1 MNDKPGYCDHHGT
14 QVGMPCPFCGR
25 LNMNPT
31 SPTPKTHAEVADAIV
46 ERAKARGKGMVIVD
60 REYEELE
67 NDIATAL
74 RDAHER
80 GLTIGFDRGQG
91 WAKTREGAMERAG
104 LVFDGEDKIV
114 TRHGTILDD
123 DGNVRRDRL
132 KEMREVRGWL
142 CDALDRME
150 LADVTRLPWL
160 AAALTNSY
168 QQLDAFIGEREA
180 ALHAKDAHAGE

>member
-1 MNDKPGYCDHHGT
+1 MTD
-14 QVGMPCPFCGR
+14 
-25 LNMNPT
+25 
-31 SPTPKTHAEVADAIV
+31 TPKTHAEVADAIV

-74 RDAHER
+74 RNEYER
-80 GLTIGFDRGQG
+80 GVTVGFDRGQG

-123 DGNVRRDRL
+123 AGNVRRVL
-132 KEMREVRGWL
+132 EWSHN
-142 CDALDRME
+142 
-150 LADVTRLPWL
+150 P
-160 AAALTNSY
+160 LTNRIHAEIEVT
-168 QQLDAFIGEREA
+168 QGE
-180 ALHAKDAHAGE
+180 KP